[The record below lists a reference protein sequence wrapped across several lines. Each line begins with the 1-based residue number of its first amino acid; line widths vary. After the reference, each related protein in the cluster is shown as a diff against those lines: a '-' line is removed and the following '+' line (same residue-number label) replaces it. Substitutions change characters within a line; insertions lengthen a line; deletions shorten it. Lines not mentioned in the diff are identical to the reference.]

1 MNAASILR
9 SGRRSVLVLQGVASP
24 FFAALGAALAARGHA
39 VHRINFCRGDRLFW
53 PLPGG
58 IDFREPAACWPDFL
72 RDTLDRL
79 GVTDLVLFGDARPLH
94 EAAIAVAERAGVRS
108 WVFEEGYVRPN
119 WITLECGGTNARSR
133 LPREPRAI
141 LLEGALLPDR
151 GDGEPVGGGMGL
163 RVRDEIRYH
172 AANLGQGAEFPHY
185 RHHRPWPFFHEVA
198 LGWVPRLAAR
208 PPARLH
214 AKLAIGRLLASAR
227 PFVLFPLQLDGDV
240 QIRKHSPYG
249 RLAPA
254 IEHVLESFAT
264 YAPPE
269 LMLLVKVHPLDNG
282 LTSWRR
288 VIVRSSRRLGVA
300 DRVVTVD
307 GGHLPTL
314 LDHARGVV
322 TVNST
327 VGFSALMHH
336 RPVIALGPAIYDLPG
351 LTHRAGLAR
360 FWTAPQRPNR
370 ALLRAFRRVVIAR
383 SQLNGSFYTPH
394 GIARGVAEA
403 VERIERGVAVLVA
416 CEAAAAAS

>member
-1 MNAASILR
+1 MTAAAILR
-9 SGRRSVLVLQGVASP
+9 AGRRSVLVLQGVASP

-58 IDFREPAACWPDFL
+58 IDFRERAECWPDFL
-72 RDTLDRL
+72 RDGLDRL

-94 EAAIAVAERAGVRS
+94 EAAIAVAERAGVRA

-133 LPREPRAI
+133 LPRDPRAI
-141 LLEGALLPDR
+141 LLEGALVPDR
-151 GDGEPVGGGMGL
+151 GEGEPVGGGMAL

-172 AANLGQGAEFPHY
+172 TANLGQGAEFPHY
-185 RHHRPWPFFHEVA
+185 RHHRPWPYFHEVA
-198 LGWVPRLAAR
+198 LGWLPRLAAR
-208 PPARLH
+208 PVVRSQARL
-214 AKLAIGRLLASAR
+214 AVGRLLASAR

-240 QIRKHSPYG
+240 QIRRHSPFD

-254 IEHVLESFAT
+254 IEHVLASFAGH
-264 YAPPE
+264 APPE
-269 LMLLVKVHPLDNG
+269 LMLVVKVHPLDNG

-288 VIVRSSRRLGVA
+288 LIARSARRLGVA

-314 LDHARGVV
+314 LDRARAVV

-327 VGFSALMHH
+327 VGFSALVHH
-336 RPVIALGPAIYDLPG
+336 RPVIALGRAIYDLPG
-351 LTHRAGLAR
+351 LTHRSGLAR
-360 FWTAPQRPNR
+360 FWSAPEPPNR
-370 ALLRAFRRVVIAR
+370 ALFLAFRRVVIAR

-394 GIARGVAEA
+394 GITRGVAEA
-403 VERIERGVAVLVA
+403 VERIERGAAMLLA
-416 CEAAAAAS
+416 HETAAAPS